1 MYVRKGHYQIANPI
15 EIMKVLLVEDDV
27 NLVAALKPALEREG
41 FTVDALHDGLAGRK
55 RLEIHGDTYDMAIL
69 DLGLP
74 NVSGHEICRNAREKN
89 IDIPILMLTGRTA
102 IDDKVQALD
111 SGADDY
117 LTKPFAARELVARMR
132 ALLRR
137 PKKAQSS
144 TLQAGDLVIDLAS
157 RTVTKNGKEVAL
169 TLKEFGVLE
178 YFIRNL
184 NQIVIRDD
192 ILDHVWDFEYSSLS
206 NIVDVHI
213 NKLRSKLGLKDGV
226 VLETVRGVGYRLK
239 A

>member
-1 MYVRKGHYQIANPI
+1 
-15 EIMKVLLVEDDV
+15 MKILLVEDDQ
-27 NLVAALKPALEREG
+27 NLVAALKPNLEKEG
-41 FTVDALHDGLAGRK
+41 FTVDALHDGLAAKK
-55 RLEIHGDTYDMAIL
+55 RLEIHGSTYDLAIL

-74 NVSGHEICRNAREKN
+74 NVSGHEICRNAREKS
-89 IDIPILMLTGRTA
+89 IAIPILMLTGRTA

-111 SGADDY
+111 HGADDY
-117 LTKPFAARELVARMR
+117 LTKPFSARELVARIR

-137 PKKAQSS
+137 PKTVPAT
-144 TLQAGDLVIDLAS
+144 TLQAGDVVIDLSKRA
-157 RTVTKNGKEVAL
+157 VYKDGQEVNL

-178 YFIRNL
+178 YFMRHL
-184 NQIVIRDD
+184 NQIVIRDE

-213 NKLRSKLGLKDGV
+213 NKLRGKLGLNDGV

>member
-1 MYVRKGHYQIANPI
+1 
-15 EIMKVLLVEDDV
+15 
-27 NLVAALKPALEREG
+27 
-41 FTVDALHDGLAGRK
+41 
-55 RLEIHGDTYDMAIL
+55 MAIL

>member
-1 MYVRKGHYQIANPI
+1 
-15 EIMKVLLVEDDV
+15 MKVLLVEDDA
-27 NLVAALKPALEREG
+27 NLVSALKPTLEKEG
-41 FTVDALHDGLAGRK
+41 FTVDALRDGLDGRK
-55 RLEIHGDTYDMAIL
+55 RLEIHGTTYDLAIL

-74 NVSGHEICRNAREKN
+74 NVSGHEICRNAREKG
-89 IDIPILMLTGRTA
+89 IKIPILMLTGRTA

-117 LTKPFAARELVARMR
+117 LTKPFSARELIARMR

-137 PKKAQSS
+137 PQVAQTS
-144 TLQAGDLVIDLAS
+144 TLQAGDLVIDLSS
-157 RTVTKNGKEVAL
+157 RTVTKKGKVVAL